1 MSKQALRRMRKM
13 GEFKGD
19 DKTVQKTAGQNT
31 YSGDAIRYNIKD
43 YSPSPQTIPHGANVE
58 GVLFDGYP
66 QIVKKESSAPTY
78 KVKKE
83 KDVMV
88 PMRDGVHIAADV
100 YRPDTEG
107 EKFPALLA
115 FGLWGKDAQ
124 EAIGWLADKRQ
135 KYYYSPFWDG
145 NMEAMNYN
153 YTVPRGYAHVIPDPR
168 GIGNSEGYGTFGMWD
183 IYDTVE
189 WIAAQPWCNGK
200 VGMMGPSS
208 YSICQIQAGLMK
220 PPHLIAL
227 RPDENPAG
235 SGEYFKGI
243 YDLLVYHIFMGR
255 HGNDSAFP
263 APNYDYT
270 PLPPAMLSRPDIED
284 RLKEALNHPD
294 IKYNSKWYS
303 YLKYPRKFPFFF
315 DNLLSS
321 FHPRPEPDNFFDR
334 DLQVADLDKITLPM
348 YQGAPWITRFYIF
361 ATLDAWEKA
370 GTPHKDRKLILYP
383 PNFPDRPYVEYHDEL
398 VRWYD
403 YWLKGIDTG
412 ILDEPPIKMFVMGI
426 NKWRFE
432 NEWPL
437 ARTAWTR
444 FFLQPG
450 GGLSKTVAPEAEP
463 DTFTQPAPY
472 LDPTVYCLRY
482 STGPLEMDMEV
493 TGPLALHLS
502 ASIDIDDTNWMVDL
516 VDVDPAGNRQ
526 LVSAGYLKAA
536 HRALDEKKSNP
547 YQPVHPRQDPVPVPP
562 GEVVDYAIA
571 MMPTSNVFQRGHSM
585 ELIIRNQDDL
595 LSRLGTWGVYHLP
608 FMRTVTHNIHFG
620 KSHLLLP
627 VIPAGR

>member
-1 MSKQALRRMRKM
+1 M
-13 GEFKGD
+13 GEFKRND
-19 DKTVQKTAGQNT
+19 DSGRKMAEQSI
-31 YSGDAIRYNIKD
+31 YSGDSINYNIKD
-43 YSPSPQTIPHGANVE
+43 YRPSAQPVPYGANVKD
-58 GVLFDGYP
+58 VLFDGYP
-66 QIVKKESSAPTY
+66 QVVKHPGSEPVYS
-78 KVKKE
+78 VKIE
-83 KDVMV
+83 KDIMV
-88 PMRDGVHIAADV
+88 PMRDGVRIAADV
-100 YRPDTEG
+100 YRPDVEG

-124 EAIGWLADKRQ
+124 EAIGWLADKPQ
-135 KYYYSPFWDG
+135 KYYHSPFWDG

-168 GIGNSEGYGTFGMWD
+168 GIGNSEGYGTFGMLD

-189 WIAAQPWCNGK
+189 WIAAQSWCNGK

-208 YSICQIQAGLMK
+208 YSICQIHAGLMK
-220 PPHLIAL
+220 PPHLVAL

-235 SGEYFKGI
+235 SGDYFKGI
-243 YDLLVYHIFMGR
+243 YDLLIYHIFMGR

-270 PLPPAMLSRPDIED
+270 PLPPEKLNLPDIEE

-303 YLKYPRKFPFFF
+303 YLKYPRKFPLFF

-334 DLQVADLDKITLPM
+334 DLQVAELDKITLPM
-348 YQGAPWITRFYIF
+348 YQGSPWITRFYIF
-361 ATLDAWEKA
+361 ATLDVWEKA
-370 GTPHKDRKLILYP
+370 GTPQKDKKLILYP

-398 VRWYD
+398 LRWYD

-412 ILDEPPIKMFVMGI
+412 ILEEPPIKMFVMGI

-437 ARTAWTR
+437 ARTNWTKYY
-444 FFLQPG
+444 LHPG
-450 GGLSKTVAPEAEP
+450 GGLSTSVPGNAQP

-472 LDPTVYCLRY
+472 KDPTVYCLRY
-482 STGPLEMDMEV
+482 STGPLDKDMEV
-493 TGPLALHLS
+493 TGPLALYLH
-502 ASIDIDDTNWMVDL
+502 ASIDIDDTNWMADL
-516 VDVDPAGNRQ
+516 VDVDPEGNRQ

-536 HRALDEKKSNP
+536 HRALNTSKSLP
-547 YQPVHPRQDPVPVPP
+547 YQPIHPRQDPVPVPP
-562 GEVVDYAIA
+562 GELVEYAIT
-571 MMPTSNVFQRGHSM
+571 MMPTSNVFQKGHSM

-627 VIPAGR
+627 VIPASG

>member
-1 MSKQALRRMRKM
+1 MDGL
-13 GEFKGD
+13 KGKD
-19 DKTVQKTAGQNT
+19 ETAANVAGQDV
-31 YSGDAIRYNIKD
+31 YSADEIRFKIKG
-43 YSPSPQTIPHGANVE
+43 YRSFAQPVAYGEKVE
-58 GVLFDGYP
+58 GVMFDGYP
-66 QIVKKESSAPTY
+66 QIVKKESSKPAYT
-78 KVKKE
+78 VRAE

-88 PMRDGVHIAADV
+88 PMRDGVRLAADV
-100 YRPDTEG
+100 YRPEVEG
-107 EKFPALLA
+107 ERFPALLA

-124 EAIGWLADKRQ
+124 EAVGWLADKPQ
-135 KYYYSPFWDG
+135 EYYYSPFWDG

-208 YSICQIQAGLMK
+208 YSICQIQAALMK
-220 PPHLIAL
+220 PPHLVAL

-235 SGEYFKGI
+235 SGEYFKGV

-270 PLPPAMLSRPDIED
+270 PPPPAMLSRPDIKE
-284 RLKEALNHPD
+284 RLEEALNHPD

-321 FHPRPEPDNFFDR
+321 FHPRPVPDNFFDR
-334 DLQVADLDKITLPM
+334 DLQVPDLDKVSLPM
-348 YQGAPWITRFYIF
+348 YLGAPWIARFYIF
-361 ATLDAWEKA
+361 STLDVWEKA
-370 GTPHKDRKLILYP
+370 ATADKGKKLILYP

-403 YWLKGIDTG
+403 YWLKDIDTG
-412 ILDEPPIKMFVMGI
+412 IVDEPPIKMFVMGV
-426 NKWRFE
+426 NKWRYE
-432 NEWPL
+432 KEWPL
-437 ARTAWTR
+437 ARTEWTK
-444 FFLQPG
+444 FYLQPG
-450 GGLSKTVAPEAEP
+450 GGLSKSPPPAAPP

-472 LDPTVYCLRY
+472 LDAKVYCLRY
-482 STGPLEMDMEV
+482 STGPLGEDMEV
-493 TGPLALHLS
+493 SGPIALYLS
-502 ASIDIDDTNWMVDL
+502 ASIDIDDTNWMADL
-516 VDVDPAGNRQ
+516 VDVDPEGNRH

-536 HRALDEKKSNP
+536 HRALDEKRSRP

-562 GEVVDYAIA
+562 GEVLEYAIT
-571 MMPTSNVFQRGHSM
+571 MMATSNVFRQGHSI
-585 ELIIRNQDDL
+585 ELIVRNQDDI

-608 FMRTVTHNIHFG
+608 FMRTVTHNIYFG

-627 VIPAGR
+627 LIPLSS

>member
-1 MSKQALRRMRKM
+1 MKDEREKDQSKAGNDRAKEL
-13 GEFKGD
+13 
-19 DKTVQKTAGQNT
+19 AGQSV
-31 YSGDAIRYNIKD
+31 YLGDSIRYNIKG
-43 YSPSPQTIPHGANVE
+43 YRPSEQAVPYGTDVK

-66 QIVKKESSAPTY
+66 QIVKQDASAPAYT
-78 KVKKE
+78 VNKE
-83 KDVMV
+83 KDIMV
-88 PMRDGVHIAADV
+88 AMRDGVRIAVYV
-100 YRPDTEG
+100 YRPDVEG

-124 EAIGWLADKRQ
+124 EAIGWLADKPQ
-135 KYYYSPFWDG
+135 QYYHSPFWDG

-168 GIGNSEGYGTFGMWD
+168 GIGNSEGFGTFGMWD
-183 IYDTVE
+183 IYDIVE

-208 YSICQIQAGLMK
+208 YSICQIHAGLMK
-220 PPHLIAL
+220 PPHLVAL
-227 RPDENPAG
+227 RPDENPVG
-235 SGEYFKGI
+235 SGDYFKGI
-243 YDLLVYHIFMGR
+243 YDLLIYHIFMGR

-263 APNYDYT
+263 APNYDFT
-270 PLPPAMLSRPDIED
+270 PPPPEKLGLPDIKE
-284 RLKEALNHPD
+284 RLEEALNHPD

-315 DNLLSS
+315 DNLLSY

-361 ATLDAWEKA
+361 ATLDVWEKA
-370 GTPHKDRKLILYP
+370 GTPEKDRKLILYP
-383 PNFPDRPYVEYHDEL
+383 PNFPERPYTEYHDEL

-432 NEWPL
+432 DEWPL
-437 ARTAWTR
+437 ARTEWTK
-444 FFLQPG
+444 FFLQPK
-450 GGLSKTVAPEAEP
+450 GGLSKTPPSAAEP
-463 DTFTQPAPY
+463 DTFTQRAPY
-472 LDPTVYCLRY
+472 LDSTVYCLKY
-482 STGPLEMDMEV
+482 STGPLEKDMEV
-493 TGPLALHLS
+493 TGPLALYLN

-516 VDVDPAGNRQ
+516 VDVDPDGNRQ

-536 HRALDEKKSNP
+536 HRALDEKKSKP
-547 YQPVHPRQDPVPVPP
+547 YQPIHPRQDPVPVPP
-562 GEVVDYAIA
+562 GEVLEYAIA
-571 MMPTSNVFQRGHSM
+571 MMPTSNVFQKGHSM

-608 FMRTVTHNIHFG
+608 FMRSVTHKIHFG
-620 KSHLLLP
+620 ESHLLVPL
-627 VIPAGR
+627 IPA

>member
-1 MSKQALRRMRKM
+1 M
-13 GEFKGD
+13 GEIKGE
-19 DKTVQKTAGQNT
+19 DKTVQKTAGQNI
-31 YSGDAIRYNIKD
+31 YSGNAIRYNIKD
-43 YSPSPQTIPHGANVE
+43 YSPSAQPIPYGTSVE

-66 QIVKKESSAPTY
+66 QIVKQEASAPTY

-88 PMRDGVHIAADV
+88 SMRDGVRIAADV
-100 YRPDTEG
+100 YRPDVEG
-107 EKFPALLA
+107 ERFPALLA

-124 EAIGWLADKRQ
+124 EAIGWLADKPQ

-153 YTVPRGYAHVIPDPR
+153 YTVPRGYVHVIPDPR

-270 PLPPAMLSRPDIED
+270 PLPPAMLSLPDIKD

-321 FHPRPEPDNFFDR
+321 FHPRSEPDNFFDR

-361 ATLDAWEKA
+361 ATLDVWEKA

-437 ARTAWTR
+437 ARTEWTK

-450 GGLSKTVAPEAEP
+450 GGLSRALVPAAQP

-482 STGPLEMDMEV
+482 STGPLEKDMEV
-493 TGPLALHLS
+493 TGPLALYLS
-502 ASIDIDDTNWMVDL
+502 GSIDVDDTNWMADL
-516 VDVDPAGNRQ
+516 VDVDPVGNRQ
-526 LVSAGYLKAA
+526 LVSAGYLKAG
-536 HRALDEKKSNP
+536 HRALDEKKSRP

-571 MMPTSNVFQRGHSM
+571 MMPTSNVFQKGHSM
-585 ELIIRNQDDL
+585 ELMIRNQDDL

-627 VIPAGR
+627 VIPASR